1 MNDFQKNELRGRAK
15 FKALLSQKGIS
26 DYHFTEEEYAPVDCY
41 FNYNHQCYIAEIKVR
56 NQAYSTLYMEKQKL
70 AKMIQII
77 KNGEANDGYY
87 ANFIG
92 DKVYLFGIRRI
103 CQYIKALQERRKRVF
118 FSRQLPQTTSG
129 NTQRIWKEIIE
140 LPLQL
145 ATCITL
151 NNEADEKDLDDIK
164 K

>member
-1 MNDFQKNELRGRAK
+1 
-15 FKALLSQKGIS
+15 
-26 DYHFTEEEYAPVDCY
+26 
-41 FNYNHQCYIAEIKVR
+41 
-56 NQAYSTLYMEKQKL
+56 MEKQKL

-77 KNGEANDGYY
+77 KNGEAIDGYY

-103 CQYIKALQERRKRVF
+103 CKYIKALQKRGKRVF

-140 LPLQL
+140 LPL
-145 ATCITL
+145 
-151 NNEADEKDLDDIK
+151 
-164 K
+164 